1 MSTKAANS
9 DRLESVV
16 VGVNDPLS
24 GALLP
29 HDSPPSDV
37 AEGCVVV
44 HIVKLVLTSNTVTY
58 CLMGKLPGFATFDH
72 FPIADAEQADRYA
85 RNPCWGTGVV
95 TVSRCANV
103 SVGTRIHGYFPLA
116 PWCVLQPGDVGKVA
130 KGQFMDL
137 AAHRLPLLAPYRT
150 YTTATRPDNDDEED
164 LRTADGLLF
173 STGWGMAQQLALSGT
188 GAEAMILTSAS
199 SRTAPS
205 YSAPACTTRC
215 LVTTTPPTEN
225 SRCSGMASGCSTW
238 PAPSRW
244 RCPSVHTTA
253 RGSRRGAVWAR
264 RTRPTAGPPSSAA
277 AAVW

>member
-29 HDSPPSDV
+29 HDAPPSDV

-116 PWCVLQPGDVGKVA
+116 PWCVLEPGDVGKVA

-188 GAEAMILTSAS
+188 GAEAMILTSACQ
-199 SRTAPS
+199 PS
-205 YSAPACTTRC
+205 LR
-215 LVTTTPPTEN
+215 
-225 SRCSGMASGCSTW
+225 
-238 PAPSRW
+238 
-244 RCPSVHTTA
+244 A
-253 RGSRRGAVWAR
+253 RHRPVRRGVYIRRRRQR
-264 RTRPTAGPPSSAA
+264 RTP
-277 AAVW
+277 AVRELRRGV